1 MTQRTRRSRGWA
13 LAALA
18 AFCVHAEASAQVAKP
33 AQPAAKP
40 ALAPRTAARNP
51 QATARSLA
59 ALARFAN
66 GQLGDS
72 AYDKRIAAALGK
84 LPNAKAIARRIVG
97 PYETL
102 SPSERAQ
109 IFTGVAG
116 LDKLTTRPYDR
127 AAADKLR
134 DSELAKAIPMVS
146 KTVLAPDVPTGK
158 GSYGLAYR
166 GMTVHK
172 GADADGTDEPVVFTT
187 VFWPG
192 SAEQPYQSV
201 SRTLPETGTLGVANG
216 ASSGASAGDV
226 WSTTWWPGDFGG
238 ILLLSAV
245 LEDNGDLAQRK
256 EDINLLIAFAM
267 SETAEN
273 TGTNRMLVLR
283 QELEDTLELLHLAN
297 HQYWDSKAV
306 QVRLLTSADYDQLY
320 DQAPVATP
328 FPHRLTMRHNP
339 RGADY
344 TLYFDI
350 PVPQVTWRTVS
361 VTIKQLEALGSGRDA
376 KQNQLADFGVDVRID
391 GNTGGFASQL
401 FPGNK
406 NLVKTSWTV
415 ERQIQAGSNVKIH
428 LAAWDRDPTPKFN
441 CLDFGCSNY
450 CADLPDPNQTGAY
463 AGRCPPRHA
472 PYDINERP
480 PAYTGWCLG
489 CLDSAREI
497 DAVFD
502 LGSNTLSGDING
514 PAGTYTLTGNA
525 SSEQA
530 RVIVEI
536 SQK

>member
-1 MTQRTRRSRGWA
+1 MTQRTRRSRAWA

-18 AFCVHAEASAQVAKP
+18 EFCGHAEASAQVAKP
-33 AQPAAKP
+33 AVKP
-40 ALAPRTAARNP
+40 AVTPLTAARNP
-51 QATARSLA
+51 QASARSLA

-72 AYDKRIAAALGK
+72 AYDKRVAAALAK
-84 LPNAKAIARRIVG
+84 VPNAKATARRLVG
-97 PYETL
+97 PYEAL
-102 SPSERAQ
+102 GPSERAQ
-109 IFTGVAG
+109 IFTGVSG
-116 LDKLTTRPYDR
+116 LDKLTNRAYDR

-134 DSELAKAIPMVS
+134 DAELAKTSTIP
-146 KTVLAPDVPTGK
+146 TRTILAPDVPTGK
-158 GSYGLAYR
+158 GSYALAYR

-192 SAEQPYQSV
+192 SVEEPFKSV
-201 SRTLPETGTLGVANG
+201 SRTLPESGTLGVANG

-226 WSTTWWPGDFGG
+226 WSTTYWPGGHEG

-256 EDINLLIAFAM
+256 EDISLLIALAV
-267 SETAEN
+267 SETAES
-273 TGTNRMLVLR
+273 TAPNRMLVLR
-283 QELEDTLELLHLAN
+283 EELEDTLALLHLAN

-306 QVRLLTSADYDQLY
+306 QVRLLTSGEYDDLY
-320 DQAPVATP
+320 DQAATATP

-361 VTIKQLEALGSGRDA
+361 VTIKQLEALGSGRDQA
-376 KQNQLADFGVDVRID
+376 QNGLADFGVDVRID
-391 GNTGGFASQL
+391 GNTGGAATQL
-401 FPGNK
+401 FSANK
-406 NLVKTSWTV
+406 NLVKSAWTV
-415 ERQIQAGSNVKIH
+415 ERKVQAGSNVKIH
-428 LAAWDRDPTPKFN
+428 LDAWDRNPTPKFS
-441 CLDFGCSNY
+441 CLDIGCYSY
-450 CADLPDPNQTGAY
+450 CADAPDPNQSGTY
-463 AGRCPPRHA
+463 VGRCPPRHA

-480 PAYTGWCLG
+480 PTYTGYCIG
-489 CLDSAREI
+489 CVDYEREI

-514 PAGTYTLTGNA
+514 PAGTYTLTGTA
-525 SSEQA
+525 GADQA